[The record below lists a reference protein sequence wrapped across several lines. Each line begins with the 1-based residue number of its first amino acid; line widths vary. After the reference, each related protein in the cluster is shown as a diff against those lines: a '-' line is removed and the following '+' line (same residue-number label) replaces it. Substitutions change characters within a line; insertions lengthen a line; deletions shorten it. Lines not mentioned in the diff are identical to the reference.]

1 MLSDKEKDLAEKVV
15 TGGGVTGQSMTADA
29 TGSVAKAP
37 GNSKSQGDSMQK
49 INDPSNTPIEDT
61 DSATNV
67 KATGDMSAKNKAS
80 INMKGGTSA
89 SSSTGS
95 MKEEI
100 EYVEESVKA
109 AKTAAKEAHAKGMS
123 AEDADRH
130 IFHAVVSANKGKSEG
145 AGGMAT
151 RARINSATD
160 AGLSHFK
167 KLSGT
172 TSESV
177 NYVEELSNL
186 FGDTVSE
193 SFIVEASTIFEAAVA
208 LKVDEIE
215 QHYAATLDE
224 EVESYKNELKE
235 QVDQYLTF
243 AAQEWLNENEVA
255 IETSLKN
262 ELTEEFMEGLKNLF
276 AEHYMEIPSD
286 KVDVLET
293 LSAKVEELE
302 DRLNESLNDK
312 IQLKAELSNY
322 EMQEAFAEVS
332 EGLALTQVEKF
343 RTIAENLE
351 FGGDID
357 TFKNKLVTVKEQYFS
372 GKKSTNS
379 NILTEEFEGDDSST
393 ARAVTGEMSHYVS
406 AISRTLKK

>member
-95 MKEEI
+95 MKEELQQI
-100 EYVEESVKA
+100 
-109 AKTAAKEAHAKGMS
+109 
-123 AEDADRH
+123 
-130 IFHAVVSANKGKSEG
+130 
-145 AGGMAT
+145 
-151 RARINSATD
+151 
-160 AGLSHFK
+160 
-167 KLSGT
+167 
-172 TSESV
+172 
-177 NYVEELSNL
+177 

-193 SFIVEASTIFEAAVA
+193 DFIEKASTLFEAAVA